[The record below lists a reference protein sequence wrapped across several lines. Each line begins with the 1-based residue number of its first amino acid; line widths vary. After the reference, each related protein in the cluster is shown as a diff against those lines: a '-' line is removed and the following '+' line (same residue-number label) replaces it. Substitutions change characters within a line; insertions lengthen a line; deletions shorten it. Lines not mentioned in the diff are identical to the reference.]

1 MKIKKSISKVSTE
14 IRQYP
19 KEFCRI
25 NQAMI
30 IESTNDKII
39 IGITSKTP
47 EKLKKTLNLIHHGKN
62 VEFKE
67 ISISEFQ
74 LLFSRFETTDLESD
88 NSACIENIDSVEK
101 DAPVINIVNSICFE
115 AIEQNAS
122 DIHIE
127 ACENA
132 TRVRFRIDGKLK
144 TAKIIQKSK
153 FQQIS
158 SRIKVLANLNILE
171 SRQPQ
176 DGRITVSSNDR
187 KIDLRVSILPTTNG
201 ESIVLRILGRK
212 SDSILSLQN
221 LNDLG
226 FSEENLSKIKKII
239 DCPHGLFLITGPT
252 GSGKTTTLN
261 AILQYIKNDE
271 DKIITIEDPVE
282 VLVDGIN
289 QIQINDQIGLGF
301 DTILRRVLRQDPNI
315 ILIGEIRDSETARL
329 AVRAALTGH
338 LVLSTLHTNDA
349 VGTISRL
356 ENMGIEPYIL
366 ADVLKGALAQ
376 RLIRK
381 KNAQTNSTGRIV
393 ISEIFNT
400 DDSLSE
406 LITSHAKETTIK
418 AHLIKKGMK
427 TISEDAMDKVN
438 QGIISIEDLRKEI
451 EI

>member
-1 MKIKKSISKVSTE
+1 MKKIKSINEVSTE

-25 NQAMI
+25 NQAII
-30 IESTNDKII
+30 IESTNDKIV
-39 IGITSKTP
+39 IGITTKTP
-47 EKLKKTLNLIHHGKN
+47 ERLKKTLNLIHHGKN
-62 VEFKE
+62 VIYRE

-74 LLFSRFETTDLESD
+74 SLFTKLETTDFDSD
-88 NSACIENIDSVEK
+88 NSTKIENIDSVEN

-127 ACENA
+127 ACEKV
-132 TRVRFRIDGKLK
+132 TKVRYRIDGKLV
-144 TAKIIQKSK
+144 TARIIQKSK

-171 SRQPQ
+171 NRQPQ

-201 ESIVLRILGRK
+201 ESIVMRILGRK
-212 SDSILSLQN
+212 NNNMASLQN

-226 FSEENLSKIKKII
+226 FSKENLIKIKKII
-239 DCPHGLFLITGPT
+239 NCPHGLFLITGPT

-271 DKIITIEDPVE
+271 EKIITIEDPVE

-289 QIQINDQIGLGF
+289 QIQINEQIGLGF
-301 DTILRRVLRQDPNI
+301 DTILRRVLRQDPNV
-315 ILIGEIRDSETARL
+315 ILIGEIRDSETAKL

-349 VGTISRL
+349 IGTISRL

-381 KNAQTNSTGRIV
+381 KHMSNGHVGRIV
-393 ISEIFNT
+393 ISEVFDT
-400 DDSLSE
+400 DEPLSE
-406 LITSHAKETTIK
+406 LISSHAKESVIRN
-418 AHLIKKGMK
+418 HLLKKGLKPM
-427 TISEDAMDKVN
+427 SEDAMDKIN
-438 QGIISIEDLRKEI
+438 QGLISIEDLRREI
-451 EI
+451 KI